1 MKRNVITM
9 QSPRSAIAY
18 SPGPSLSGRA
28 KEQALAASLLLILR
42 RRRLRPSGRRVD
54 PLHNGP
60 LQARVVANPLRSAGE
75 LDQLPPE
82 AKQKVPGPLAS
93 GLVKPFG
100 AQEVVVQVPP
110 RVARQR
116 AAVAVCEVL
125 FVFSPDKILTPRGA
139 DDSATRLCPALAQI
153 CRTTVR
159 LDDEK
164 LTAGIAN
171 ATAGMISATVIDAR
185 VDTDDDFKYELSA
198 VCAALAGE

>member
-1 MKRNVITM
+1 MAV
-9 QSPRSAIAY
+9 QVLPR
-18 SPGPSLSGRA
+18 
-28 KEQALAASLLLILR
+28 ETR
-42 RRRLRPSGRRVD
+42 RR
-54 PLHNGP
+54 
-60 LQARVVANPLRSAGE
+60 
-75 LDQLPPE
+75 
-82 AKQKVPGPLAS
+82 
-93 GLVKPFG
+93 
-100 AQEVVVQVPP
+100 
-110 RVARQR
+110 
-116 AAVAVCEVL
+116 AVAVVGEILL
-125 FVFSPDKILTPRGA
+125 FVFSPDRILTPQGA